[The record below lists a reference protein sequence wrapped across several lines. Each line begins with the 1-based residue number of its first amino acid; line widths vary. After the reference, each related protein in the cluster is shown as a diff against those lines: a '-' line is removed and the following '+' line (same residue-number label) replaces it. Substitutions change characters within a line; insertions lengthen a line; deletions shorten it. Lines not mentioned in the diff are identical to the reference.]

1 LINIFFKE
9 KQLTS
14 TTALVSDL
22 VVTAWDREVVSVAAL
37 KASICCA
44 CQDLATAEILD
55 VVHSH
60 AVHVGDGATR
70 TERGQFR

>member
-1 LINIFFKE
+1 MSTYSV
-9 KQLTS
+9 LT
-14 TTALVSDL
+14 TGTFVSNL
-22 VVTAWDREVVSVAAL
+22 VVAAWDREVVSVAAL

-60 AVHVGDGATR
+60 AVHVSDGATR
-70 TERGQFR
+70 TERGQLR